1 MQLLTVSCRLTGSTS
16 ASHRFVWQWP
26 PLALCCGPPHGGAC
40 CHLSC
45 PRHLVTRGVLL
56 PQGPLRKM
64 VGKVLRQLLE
74 RADKESL
81 VAGLEDERLG
91 DMDDEADGLMDD
103 EDEDGGMGG

>member
-1 MQLLTVSCRLTGSTS
+1 
-16 ASHRFVWQWP
+16 
-26 PLALCCGPPHGGAC
+26 
-40 CHLSC
+40 
-45 PRHLVTRGVLL
+45 
-56 PQGPLRKM
+56 M

-103 EDEDGGMGG
+103 EEDEGRGG

>member
-1 MQLLTVSCRLTGSTS
+1 MSAHREYQRKPQVRVGCGHGLFAVGLQLG
-16 ASHRFVWQWP
+16 WY
-26 PLALCCGPPHGGAC
+26 AC
-40 CHLSC
+40 CHQSRA
-45 PRHLVTRGVLL
+45 RHLVTRGVLL

-103 EDEDGGMGG
+103 EEDEGRGG